1 MNRII
6 RHILLVIIA
15 ALTFTTQE
23 AQSKVLLVSVG
34 IGDYP
39 KPINK
44 LNLPTKDA
52 VTMKNLIDKNGNSGT
67 AILLDEQAT
76 KSAILSEI
84 HARFDHAS
92 TDDIIIF
99 FFSGHGYQG
108 GFVAYDGELPYS
120 LIREAMGTS
129 KCKNK
134 MIFADACF
142 SGKMRQG
149 KMQVKEENSDS
160 NVMLFLSSR
169 DNETSIERRDMT
181 NGFFTICLKD
191 GLSGKADANRDRRIT
206 AKEIFNYVS
215 KNVKKLSRDKQHPVM
230 WGNFSNDM
238 PVIIW

>member
-6 RHILLVIIA
+6 SHILLIVLA
-15 ALTFTTQE
+15 SLTFSTQE
-23 AQSKVLLVSVG
+23 VSAKVLLVAVG

-39 KPINK
+39 KPINP

-52 VTMKNLIDKNGNSGT
+52 IAMKTLIDKNGDSGT
-67 AILLDEQAT
+67 AILLDKEAT

-99 FFSGHGYQG
+99 FFSGHGYKG

-120 LIREAMGTS
+120 LIREAMGSS

-149 KMQVKEENSDS
+149 KRQVKEENSDS

-181 NGFFTICLKD
+181 NGFFTVCLKD
-191 GLSGKADANRDRRIT
+191 GLSGKADANRDRTIT
-206 AKEIFNYVS
+206 AKEIFDFVS
-215 KNVKKLSRDKQHPVM
+215 KNVKKLSKDKQHPVM
-230 WGNFSNDM
+230 WGNFSNNM
-238 PVIIW
+238 PVIRW

>member
-1 MNRII
+1 MNRITYK
-6 RHILLVIIA
+6 ILLLLAGLFLMPQV
-15 ALTFTTQE
+15 
-23 AQSKVLLVSVG
+23 AQSKVLLVAVG

-52 VTMKNLIDKNGNSGT
+52 IAIQSLIDKNGNSGT
-67 AILLDEQAT
+67 AILLDQAAT
-76 KSAILSEI
+76 KSAIISEI

-99 FFSGHGYQG
+99 FFSGHGYKG
-108 GFVAYDGELPYS
+108 GFVAYDGELPYRK
-120 LIREAMGTS
+120 IREAMGTS

-149 KMQVKEENSDS
+149 KRQVKEENSDS

-191 GLSGKADANRDRRIT
+191 GLSGKADANRDRTIT
-206 AKEIFNYVS
+206 AKEIFDFVS
-215 KNVKKLSRDKQHPVM
+215 TNVKKLSRDKQHPVM
-230 WGNFSNDM
+230 WGNFSNNM
-238 PVIIW
+238 PVIVW

>member
-1 MNRII
+1 MSRFIS
-6 RHILLVIIA
+6 HILLSLLAI
-15 ALTFTTQE
+15 LTFTPQE
-23 AQSKVLLVSVG
+23 VSAKVLLVAVG

-39 KPINK
+39 KPINP

-52 VTMKNLIDKNGNSGT
+52 IAIKTLIDKNGDSGT
-67 AILLDEQAT
+67 AILLDKEAT
-76 KSAILSEI
+76 RSAILSEI

-99 FFSGHGYQG
+99 FFSGHGYKG

-120 LIREAMGTS
+120 LIREAMGAS

-191 GLSGKADANRDRRIT
+191 GLSGKADENRDRKIT

>member
-1 MNRII
+1 MI
-6 RHILLVIIA
+6 RCIKSLLLLIVASILLNP
-15 ALTFTTQE
+15 QE
-23 AQSKVLLVSVG
+23 AHEKVLLVAVG
-34 IGDYP
+34 IGDYQSP
-39 KPINK
+39 VNK

-52 VTMKNLIDKNGNSGT
+52 IAIKKLIDKNANTAT
-67 AILLDEQAT
+67 AILLDRAAT
-76 KSAILSEI
+76 KSAIISEI

-99 FFSGHGYQG
+99 FFSGHGYKG
-108 GFVAYDGELPYS
+108 GFLAYDGELSYKQ
-120 LIREAMGTS
+120 IRDAMGAS

-142 SGKMRQG
+142 SGNMRQG
-149 KMQVKEENSDS
+149 KMPVKQEHSDS

-191 GLSGKADANRDRRIT
+191 GLSGKADANRDRIIT
-206 AKEIFNYVS
+206 ANEIFNYVS
-215 KNVKKLSRDKQHPVM
+215 RNVKKLSNDKQHPVM
-230 WGNFSNDM
+230 WGNFSHNM

>member
-1 MNRII
+1 MNRTA
-6 RHILLVIIA
+6 HKILLVLASIFLI
-15 ALTFTTQE
+15 TQV

-52 VTMKNLIDKNGNSGT
+52 IAIQTLIDKNGDSGT
-67 AILLDEQAT
+67 AILLDQAAT
-76 KSAILSEI
+76 KSAIISEI

-99 FFSGHGYQG
+99 FFSGHGYKG
-108 GFVAYDGELPYS
+108 GFVAYDGEMPYS
-120 LIREAMGTS
+120 MIREAMGTS

-149 KMQVKEENSDS
+149 KRHVKEENSDS

-191 GLSGKADANRDRRIT
+191 GLSGKADANRDRTIT
-206 AKEIFNYVS
+206 AKEIFDFVS

-238 PVIIW
+238 SVIRW

>member
-1 MNRII
+1 MTRTIH
-6 RHILLVIIA
+6 HILLILLATIA
-15 ALTFTTQE
+15 FTTQE
-23 AQSKVLLVSVG
+23 VQAKVLLVSVG

-44 LNLPTKDA
+44 LTLPTKDA
-52 VTMKNLIDKNGNSGT
+52 ITIKNLIDKNGNSGT
-67 AILLDEQAT
+67 AILLDQQAT

-99 FFSGHGYQG
+99 FFSGHGYKG

-120 LIREAMGTS
+120 LIRDAMSTS

-149 KMQVKEENSDS
+149 KRQVKEENSDS

-191 GLSGKADANRDRRIT
+191 GLSGKADENRDRIIT
-206 AKEIFNYVS
+206 AKEIFNFVS

-238 PVIIW
+238 PVIVW

>member
-1 MNRII
+1 MIKTAYR
-6 RHILLVIIA
+6 ILLVIA
-15 ALTFTTQE
+15 ALFLITQV
-23 AQSKVLLVSVG
+23 AQSKVLLVAVG

-52 VTMKNLIDKNGNSGT
+52 LAIQTLIDKNGDSGT
-67 AILLDEQAT
+67 AILLDQAAT
-76 KSAILSEI
+76 KSAIISEI

-99 FFSGHGYQG
+99 FFSGHGYKG

-120 LIREAMGTS
+120 MIREAMGSS

-149 KMQVKEENSDS
+149 KRQVKEEHSDS

-181 NGFFTICLKD
+181 NGFFTVCLKD
-191 GLSGKADANRDRRIT
+191 GLSGKADANRDRTIT
-206 AKEIFNYVS
+206 AKEIFDFVS
-215 KNVKKLSRDKQHPVM
+215 TNVKKLSRDKQHPVM
-230 WGNFSNDM
+230 WGNFSNNM
-238 PVIIW
+238 PVIRW

>member
-1 MNRII
+1 MTKTAYK
-6 RHILLVIIA
+6 ILLVLAFLFLIP
-15 ALTFTTQE
+15 QV
-23 AQSKVLLVSVG
+23 AQCKVLLVAVG

-52 VTMKNLIDKNGNSGT
+52 IAIQELVDKNGYSGT
-67 AILLDEQAT
+67 AILLDQAAT
-76 KSAILSEI
+76 KSAIISEI

-99 FFSGHGYQG
+99 FFSGHGYKG

-120 LIREAMGTS
+120 MIREAMGAS

-149 KMQVKEENSDS
+149 KRQVKEENSDS

-181 NGFFTICLKD
+181 NGFFTVCLKD
-191 GLSGKADANRDRRIT
+191 GLSGKADANRDRTIT
-206 AKEIFNYVS
+206 AKEIFDFVS

-230 WGNFSNDM
+230 WGNFSNNM
-238 PVIIW
+238 PVIRW

>member
-1 MNRII
+1 MNRTVFK
-6 RHILLVIIA
+6 ILLIIV
-15 ALTFTTQE
+15 ALFSIPQV
-23 AQSKVLLVSVG
+23 AQSKVLLVAVG

-52 VTMKNLIDKNGNSGT
+52 LAIQTLIDKNGDSGT
-67 AILLDEQAT
+67 AILLDQAAT
-76 KSAILSEI
+76 KSAIISEI

-99 FFSGHGYQG
+99 FFSGHGYKG
-108 GFVAYDGELPYS
+108 GFVAYDGEMPYTM
-120 LIREAMGTS
+120 IREAMGAS

-149 KMQVKEENSDS
+149 KRQVKEENSDS

-191 GLSGKADANRDRRIT
+191 GLSGKADANRDRTIT
-206 AKEIFNYVS
+206 AKEIFDFVS

-230 WGNFSNDM
+230 WGNFSNNM
-238 PVIIW
+238 PVIRW

>member
-6 RHILLVIIA
+6 SHILLIVLA
-15 ALTFTTQE
+15 SLSFTSQE
-23 AQSKVLLVSVG
+23 VSAKVLLVAVG

-39 KPINK
+39 KPINP

-52 VTMKNLIDKNGNSGT
+52 IAMKTLIDKNGDSGT
-67 AILLDEQAT
+67 AILLDKEAT

-99 FFSGHGYQG
+99 FFSGHGYKG

-120 LIREAMGTS
+120 LIREAMGSS

-149 KMQVKEENSDS
+149 KRQVKEENSDS

-181 NGFFTICLKD
+181 NGFFTVCLKD
-191 GLSGKADANRDRRIT
+191 GLSGKADANRDRTIT
-206 AKEIFNYVS
+206 AKEIFDFVS
-215 KNVKKLSRDKQHPVM
+215 KNVKKLSKDKQHPVM
-230 WGNFSNDM
+230 WGNFSSNM
-238 PVIIW
+238 PVIKW

>member
-1 MNRII
+1 MNRTAYK
-6 RHILLVIIA
+6 ILLILV
-15 ALTFTTQE
+15 ALFCTPQVV
-23 AQSKVLLVSVG
+23 QSKVLLVAVG

-52 VTMKNLIDKNGNSGT
+52 LAIQTLIDKNGDSGT
-67 AILLDEQAT
+67 AILLDQAAT
-76 KSAILSEI
+76 KSAIISEI
-84 HARFDHAS
+84 HAQFDHAS

-99 FFSGHGYQG
+99 FFSGHGYKG
-108 GFVAYDGELPYS
+108 GFVAYDGEMPYS
-120 LIREAMGTS
+120 MIREAMGAS

-149 KMQVKEENSDS
+149 KRQVKDENSDS

-191 GLSGKADANRDRRIT
+191 GLSGKADANRDRTIT
-206 AKEIFNYVS
+206 AKEIFDFVS

-230 WGNFSNDM
+230 WGNFSNNM
-238 PVIIW
+238 PVIRW

>member
-1 MNRII
+1 MNGTAYK
-6 RHILLVIIA
+6 ILLVVASLFLIP
-15 ALTFTTQE
+15 QV

-52 VTMKNLIDKNGNSGT
+52 IAIQKLIDKNGDSGT
-67 AILLDEQAT
+67 AILLDQAAT
-76 KSAILSEI
+76 KSAIISEI

-99 FFSGHGYQG
+99 FFSGHGYKG

-120 LIREAMGTS
+120 MIREAMGAS

-149 KMQVKEENSDS
+149 KRQVKEEHSDS

-169 DNETSIERRDMT
+169 DNETSIERKDMT
-181 NGFFTICLKD
+181 NGFFTVCLKD
-191 GLSGKADANRDRRIT
+191 GLSGKADADRDRTIT
-206 AKEIFNYVS
+206 AKEIFDFVS

-230 WGNFSNDM
+230 WGNFSNNM
-238 PVIIW
+238 PVIRW

>member
-1 MNRII
+1 MNRTVFK
-6 RHILLVIIA
+6 ILLIIV
-15 ALTFTTQE
+15 ALFSIPQV
-23 AQSKVLLVSVG
+23 AQSKVLLVAVG

-52 VTMKNLIDKNGNSGT
+52 LAIQTLIDKNGDSGT
-67 AILLDEQAT
+67 AILLDQAAT
-76 KSAILSEI
+76 KSAIISEI

-99 FFSGHGYQG
+99 FFSGHGYKG
-108 GFVAYDGELPYS
+108 GFVAYDGEMPYTM
-120 LIREAMGTS
+120 IREAMSAS

-149 KMQVKEENSDS
+149 KRQVKEENSDS

-191 GLSGKADANRDRRIT
+191 GLSGKADANRDRTIT
-206 AKEIFNYVS
+206 AKEIFDFVS

-230 WGNFSNDM
+230 WGNFSSNM
-238 PVIIW
+238 PVIRW

>member
-6 RHILLVIIA
+6 SHILLIVLA
-15 ALTFTTQE
+15 SLTFTAQE
-23 AQSKVLLVSVG
+23 VSAKVLLVAVG

-39 KPINK
+39 KPINP

-52 VTMKNLIDKNGNSGT
+52 IAMKTLIDKNGDSGT
-67 AILLDEQAT
+67 AILLDKEAT

-99 FFSGHGYQG
+99 FFSGHGYKG

-120 LIREAMGTS
+120 LIREAMGSS

-149 KMQVKEENSDS
+149 KRQVKEENSDS

-181 NGFFTICLKD
+181 NGFFTVCLKD
-191 GLSGKADANRDRRIT
+191 GLSGKADANRDRIIT
-206 AKEIFNYVS
+206 AKEIFDFVS
-215 KNVKKLSRDKQHPVM
+215 KNVKKLSKDKQHPVM
-230 WGNFSNDM
+230 WGNFSSNM
-238 PVIIW
+238 PVIRW

>member
-1 MNRII
+1 MRRTAIKILFII
-6 RHILLVIIA
+6 VSLFLLPQVA
-15 ALTFTTQE
+15 H
-23 AQSKVLLVSVG
+23 SKVLLVAVG

-52 VTMKNLIDKNGNSGT
+52 IAIQTLIDKNGDSGT
-67 AILLDEQAT
+67 AILLDQAAT
-76 KSAILSEI
+76 KAAIISEI

-99 FFSGHGYQG
+99 FFSGHGYKG

-120 LIREAMGTS
+120 MIREAMGAS

-149 KMQVKEENSDS
+149 KRQVKDENSDS

-191 GLSGKADANRDRRIT
+191 GLSGKADANRDRIIT
-206 AKEIFNYVS
+206 AKEIFDFVS

-230 WGNFSNDM
+230 WGNFSNNM
-238 PVIIW
+238 PVIRW

>member
-1 MNRII
+1 MSK
-6 RHILLVIIA
+6 HILKLFLICCA
-15 ALTFTTQE
+15 TLFALTQE
-23 AQSKVLLVSVG
+23 ASAKVLLVSVG

-52 VTMKNLIDKNGNSGT
+52 LTMQALIDKNGDSGT
-67 AILLDEQAT
+67 AILLDQAAT
-76 KSAILSEI
+76 KSAILAEI
-84 HARFDHAS
+84 HASFDHAS

-99 FFSGHGYQG
+99 FFSGHGYPG
-108 GFVAYDGELPYS
+108 GFVAYDGEMPYS
-120 LIREAMGTS
+120 MIREAMGSS

-149 KMQVKEENSDS
+149 KRRVKEENQDS

-181 NGFFTICLKD
+181 NGFFTVCLKD
-191 GLSGKADANRDRRIT
+191 GLSGKADDNRDRTIT
-206 AKEIFNYVS
+206 AKEIFQFVS
-215 KNVKKLSRDKQHPVM
+215 KNVKLLSKDKQHPVM

-238 PVIIW
+238 PVIKW

>member
-1 MNRII
+1 MNRTA
-6 RHILLVIIA
+6 HKILLVLASFFLI
-15 ALTFTTQE
+15 TQV

-52 VTMKNLIDKNGNSGT
+52 IAIQTLIDKNGDSGT
-67 AILLDEQAT
+67 AILLDQAAT
-76 KSAILSEI
+76 KSAIISEI

-99 FFSGHGYQG
+99 FFSGHGYKG
-108 GFVAYDGELPYS
+108 GFVAYDGEMPYS
-120 LIREAMGTS
+120 MIREAMGTS

-149 KMQVKEENSDS
+149 KRHVKEENSDS

-169 DNETSIERRDMT
+169 DNETSIERKDMT
-181 NGFFTICLKD
+181 NGFFTVCLKD
-191 GLSGKADANRDRRIT
+191 GLSGKADADRDRTIT
-206 AKEIFNYVS
+206 AKEIFDFVS

-238 PVIIW
+238 PVIRW

>member
-1 MNRII
+1 MSRFIS
-6 RHILLVIIA
+6 HILLSLLAI
-15 ALTFTTQE
+15 LTFTPQE
-23 AQSKVLLVSVG
+23 VSAKVLLVAVG

-39 KPINK
+39 KPINP

-52 VTMKNLIDKNGNSGT
+52 IAIKTLIDKNGDSGT
-67 AILLDEQAT
+67 AILLDKEAT

-99 FFSGHGYQG
+99 FFSGHGYKG

-120 LIREAMGTS
+120 LIREAMGSS

-149 KMQVKEENSDS
+149 KRQVKEENSDS

-191 GLSGKADANRDRRIT
+191 GLSGKADENRDRKIT

>member
-1 MNRII
+1 MNRVI
-6 RHILLVIIA
+6 RHILLIILA
-15 ALTFTTQE
+15 IISFTPQG
-23 AQSKVLLVSVG
+23 ASAKVLLVAVG

-39 KPINK
+39 KPINP

-52 VTMKNLIDKNGNSGT
+52 IAIKKLIDKNGNSGT
-67 AILLDEQAT
+67 AILLDKQAT
-76 KSAILSEI
+76 KSAIISEI

-99 FFSGHGYQG
+99 FFSGHGYKG

-120 LIREAMGTS
+120 IIREAMGSS

-149 KMQVKEENSDS
+149 KRQVKDENSDS

-191 GLSGKADANRDRRIT
+191 GLSGKADDNRDRKIT
-206 AKEIFNYVS
+206 AKEIFNFVS

>member
-1 MNRII
+1 MNGTAYK
-6 RHILLVIIA
+6 ILLVLASLFLIP
-15 ALTFTTQE
+15 QV
-23 AQSKVLLVSVG
+23 AQSKVLLVAVG

-52 VTMKNLIDKNGNSGT
+52 IAIQKLIDKNGDSGT
-67 AILLDEQAT
+67 AILLDQAAT
-76 KSAILSEI
+76 KSAVISEI

-99 FFSGHGYQG
+99 FFSGHGYKG

-120 LIREAMGTS
+120 MIREAMGAS

-149 KMQVKEENSDS
+149 KRQVKEEHSDS

-169 DNETSIERRDMT
+169 DNETSIERKDMT
-181 NGFFTICLKD
+181 NGFFTVCLKD
-191 GLSGKADANRDRRIT
+191 GLSGKADADRDRTIT
-206 AKEIFNYVS
+206 AKEIFDFVS

-230 WGNFSNDM
+230 WGNFSNNM
-238 PVIIW
+238 PVIRW

>member
-1 MNRII
+1 MTRIFFNI
-6 RHILLVIIA
+6 TFLIFALILTPQV
-15 ALTFTTQE
+15 AL
-23 AQSKVLLVSVG
+23 AKVLLVAVG

-39 KPINK
+39 KPITK

-52 VTMKNLIDKNGNSGT
+52 LSIQTLIDKNGNSGT
-67 AILLDEQAT
+67 AILLDQAAT
-76 KSAILSEI
+76 KAAIISEI

-99 FFSGHGYQG
+99 FFSGHGYKG
-108 GFVAYDGELPYS
+108 GFVAYDGEMPYS
-120 LIREAMGTS
+120 LIREAMGAS

-149 KMQVKEENSDS
+149 KRQVKDENSDS

-191 GLSGKADANRDRRIT
+191 GLSGKADSDRNRTIT

-215 KNVKKLSRDKQHPVM
+215 KNVKRLSQDKQHPVM

-238 PVIIW
+238 PVIRW

>member
-1 MNRII
+1 MIKTAYK
-6 RHILLVIIA
+6 ILLVIASLFLIP
-15 ALTFTTQE
+15 QV
-23 AQSKVLLVSVG
+23 AQSKVLLVAVG

-52 VTMKNLIDKNGNSGT
+52 ITMQSLIDKNGNSGT
-67 AILLDEQAT
+67 AILLDQAAT
-76 KSAILSEI
+76 KAAIISEI

-99 FFSGHGYQG
+99 FFSGHGYKG
-108 GFVAYDGELPYS
+108 GFVAYDGEMPYS
-120 LIREAMGTS
+120 MIREAMGAS

-149 KMQVKEENSDS
+149 KREVKEEHSDS

-181 NGFFTICLKD
+181 NGFFTVCLKD
-191 GLSGKADANRDRRIT
+191 GLSGKADANRDRTIT
-206 AKEIFNYVS
+206 AKEIFDFVS

-230 WGNFSNDM
+230 WGNFSSNM
-238 PVIIW
+238 PVIRW

>member
-1 MNRII
+1 MIGKI
-6 RHILLVIIA
+6 KTILLLAIVLFLI
-15 ALTFTTQE
+15 TPQE
-23 AQSKVLLVSVG
+23 AHSKVLLVAVG

-39 KPINK
+39 SPINK

-52 VTMKNLIDKNGNSGT
+52 IVIKKLIDKNGDSAT
-67 AILLDEQAT
+67 AILLDRAAT
-76 KSAILSEI
+76 KSAIISEI

-99 FFSGHGYQG
+99 FFSGHGYKG
-108 GFVAYDGELPYS
+108 GFVAYDGELSYKQ
-120 LIREAMGTS
+120 IRDAMGSS

-142 SGKMRQG
+142 SGNMRQG
-149 KMQVKEENSDS
+149 KRPVKQDHSDS

-191 GLSGKADANRDRRIT
+191 GLSGKADANRDRTIT
-206 AKEIFNYVS
+206 ANEIFNYVS
-215 KNVKKLSRDKQHPVM
+215 RNVKQLSRDKQHPVM
-230 WGNFSNDM
+230 WGNFSHNM

>member
-1 MNRII
+1 MNPII
-6 RHILLVIIA
+6 RYILRIIIA
-15 ALTFTTQE
+15 ALTLTTQE
-23 AQSKVLLVSVG
+23 AQAKVLLVSVG

-44 LNLPTKDA
+44 LNLPVKDA

-67 AILLDEQAT
+67 AILIDEQAT
-76 KSAILSEI
+76 KAAILSEI

-99 FFSGHGYQG
+99 FFSGHGYKG

-129 KCKNK
+129 RCKNK

-149 KMQVKEENSDS
+149 KRKVKEENSDS

-191 GLSGKADANRDRRIT
+191 GLSGKADENRDRTIT
-206 AKEIFNYVS
+206 AKEIFNFVS

-238 PVIIW
+238 PVIKW

>member
-1 MNRII
+1 MNRTAYK
-6 RHILLVIIA
+6 ILLILV
-15 ALTFTTQE
+15 ALFSTPQV
-23 AQSKVLLVSVG
+23 ARSKVLLVSVG

-52 VTMKNLIDKNGNSGT
+52 IAMQTLIDKNGDSGT
-67 AILLDEQAT
+67 AILLDQAAT
-76 KSAILSEI
+76 KAAIISEI

-99 FFSGHGYQG
+99 FFSGHGYKG
-108 GFVAYDGELPYS
+108 GFVAYDGEMPYS
-120 LIREAMGTS
+120 LIREAMGAS

-149 KMQVKEENSDS
+149 KRQVKEEHSDS

-181 NGFFTICLKD
+181 NGFFTVCLKD
-191 GLSGKADANRDRRIT
+191 GLSGKADANRDRTIT
-206 AKEIFNYVS
+206 AKEIFDFVS

-230 WGNFSNDM
+230 WGNFSNNM
-238 PVIIW
+238 PVIRW

>member
-1 MNRII
+1 M
-6 RHILLVIIA
+6 V
-15 ALTFTTQE
+15 LTPQV
-23 AQSKVLLVSVG
+23 AQSKVLLVAVG

-39 KPINK
+39 SPVNK

-52 VTMKNLIDKNGNSGT
+52 LAIKSIIDKNGDSGT
-67 AILLDEQAT
+67 AVLLDAAAT

-99 FFSGHGYQG
+99 FFSGHGYKG
-108 GFVAYDGELPYS
+108 GFVAYDGELPYN
-120 LIREAMGTS
+120 LIRKAMGSS

-142 SGKMRQG
+142 SGNMRQG
-149 KMQVKEENSDS
+149 KKKVKDENADS

-169 DNETSIERRDMT
+169 DNETSIERLDMT

-191 GLSGKADANRDRRIT
+191 GLSGKADTNRDRTIT
-206 AKEIFNYVS
+206 AKEIFEFVS
-215 KNVKKLSRDKQHPVM
+215 ENVKKLSRDKQHPVM
-230 WGNFSNDM
+230 WGNFSDNM

>member
-1 MNRII
+1 MNRTVFK
-6 RHILLVIIA
+6 ILLIIV
-15 ALTFTTQE
+15 ALFSIPQV
-23 AQSKVLLVSVG
+23 AQSKVLLVAVG

-52 VTMKNLIDKNGNSGT
+52 LAIQTLIDKNGDSGT
-67 AILLDEQAT
+67 AILLDQAAT
-76 KSAILSEI
+76 KSAIISEI

-99 FFSGHGYQG
+99 FFSGHGYKG
-108 GFVAYDGELPYS
+108 GFVAYDGEMPYTM
-120 LIREAMGTS
+120 IREAMGAS

-149 KMQVKEENSDS
+149 KRQVKDENSDS

-191 GLSGKADANRDRRIT
+191 GLSGKADANRDRTIT
-206 AKEIFNYVS
+206 AKEIFDFVS

-230 WGNFSNDM
+230 WGNFSNNM
-238 PVIIW
+238 PVIRW

>member
-1 MNRII
+1 MNRAAYK
-6 RHILLVIIA
+6 ILLVLASLFLIP
-15 ALTFTTQE
+15 QV
-23 AQSKVLLVSVG
+23 AQSKVLLVAVG

-52 VTMKNLIDKNGNSGT
+52 IAIQTLIDKNGDSGT
-67 AILLDEQAT
+67 AILLDQAAT
-76 KSAILSEI
+76 KSAIISEI

-99 FFSGHGYQG
+99 FFSGHGYKG
-108 GFVAYDGELPYS
+108 GFVAYDGEMPYS
-120 LIREAMGTS
+120 MIREAMGSS

-149 KMQVKEENSDS
+149 KRQVKEEHSDS

-181 NGFFTICLKD
+181 NGFFTVCLKD
-191 GLSGKADANRDRRIT
+191 GLSGKADANRDRTIT
-206 AKEIFNYVS
+206 AKEIFDFVS
-215 KNVKKLSRDKQHPVM
+215 KNVKKLSRNKQHPVM
-230 WGNFSNDM
+230 WGNFSNNM
-238 PVIIW
+238 PVIRW

>member
-1 MNRII
+1 MKRTALQ
-6 RHILLVIIA
+6 ILLIIA
-15 ALTFTTQE
+15 FLFLIPQV

-52 VTMKNLIDKNGNSGT
+52 IAMKSLIDKNGDSGT
-67 AILLDEQAT
+67 AILLDQAAT
-76 KSAILSEI
+76 KAAIISEI

-99 FFSGHGYQG
+99 FFSGHGYKG

-120 LIREAMGTS
+120 MIREAMGAS

-149 KMQVKEENSDS
+149 KRQVKDENSDS

-181 NGFFTICLKD
+181 NGFFTVCLKD
-191 GLSGKADANRDRRIT
+191 GLSGKADTNRDRIIT
-206 AKEIFNYVS
+206 AKEIFDFVS

-230 WGNFSNDM
+230 WGNFSNNM
-238 PVIIW
+238 PVIRW

>member
-1 MNRII
+1 MQRTI
-6 RHILLVIIA
+6 RHLFFIIIA
-15 ALTFTTQE
+15 LFAFTAQE
-23 AQSKVLLVSVG
+23 SQAKVILVSVG

-52 VTMKNLIDKNGNSGT
+52 LAMKTLIDKNGDAAT
-67 AILLDEQAT
+67 AILLDSEAT

-99 FFSGHGYQG
+99 FFSGHGYKG

-120 LIREAMGTS
+120 LIRQAMSSS

-149 KMQVKEENSDS
+149 KREVKEENSDS

-181 NGFFTICLKD
+181 NGFFTVCLKD
-191 GLSGKADANRDRRIT
+191 GLSGKADANRDRTIT
-206 AKEIFNYVS
+206 AKEIFNFVS
-215 KNVKKLSRDKQHPVM
+215 KNVKLLSKDKQHPVM
-230 WGNFSNDM
+230 WGNFSNEM
-238 PVIIW
+238 PVIRW

>member
-1 MNRII
+1 MNGTAYK
-6 RHILLVIIA
+6 ILLVLASLFLIP
-15 ALTFTTQE
+15 QV
-23 AQSKVLLVSVG
+23 AQSKVLLVAVG

-52 VTMKNLIDKNGNSGT
+52 IAIQKLIDKNGDSGT
-67 AILLDEQAT
+67 AILLDQAAT
-76 KSAILSEI
+76 KSAVISEI

-99 FFSGHGYQG
+99 FFSGHGYKG

-120 LIREAMGTS
+120 MIREAMGAS

-149 KMQVKEENSDS
+149 KRHVKEEHSDS

-169 DNETSIERRDMT
+169 DNETSIERKDMT
-181 NGFFTICLKD
+181 NGFFTVCLKD
-191 GLSGKADANRDRRIT
+191 GLSGKADADRDRTIT
-206 AKEIFNYVS
+206 AKEIFDFVS

-238 PVIIW
+238 PVIRW

>member
-1 MNRII
+1 MAI
-6 RHILLVIIA
+6 
-15 ALTFTTQE
+15 LTFTPQE
-23 AQSKVLLVSVG
+23 VSAKVLLVAVG

-39 KPINK
+39 KPINP

-52 VTMKNLIDKNGNSGT
+52 IAIKTLIDKNGDAGT
-67 AILLDEQAT
+67 AILLDKEAT

-99 FFSGHGYQG
+99 FFSGHGYKG

-120 LIREAMGTS
+120 LIREAMGSS

-149 KMQVKEENSDS
+149 KRQVKEENSDS

-191 GLSGKADANRDRRIT
+191 GLSGKADENRDRKIT

>member
-1 MNRII
+1 MSRFISY
-6 RHILLVIIA
+6 ILLSLLAI
-15 ALTFTTQE
+15 LTFTPQE
-23 AQSKVLLVSVG
+23 VSAKVLLVAVG

-39 KPINK
+39 KPINP

-52 VTMKNLIDKNGNSGT
+52 IAIKTLIDKNGDSGT
-67 AILLDEQAT
+67 AILLDKEAT

-99 FFSGHGYQG
+99 FFSGHGYKG

-120 LIREAMGTS
+120 LIREAMGSS

-149 KMQVKEENSDS
+149 KRQVKEENSDS

-191 GLSGKADANRDRRIT
+191 GLSGKADENRDRKIT

>member
-1 MNRII
+1 MNRTVFK
-6 RHILLVIIA
+6 ILLIIV
-15 ALTFTTQE
+15 ALFSIPQV
-23 AQSKVLLVSVG
+23 AQSKVLLVAVG

-52 VTMKNLIDKNGNSGT
+52 LAIQTLIDKNGDSGT
-67 AILLDEQAT
+67 AILLDQAAT
-76 KSAILSEI
+76 KSAIISEI

-99 FFSGHGYQG
+99 FFSGHGYKG
-108 GFVAYDGELPYS
+108 GFVAYDGEMPYTM
-120 LIREAMGTS
+120 IREAMGAS

-149 KMQVKEENSDS
+149 KRQVKEEHSDS

-181 NGFFTICLKD
+181 NGFFTVCLKD
-191 GLSGKADANRDRRIT
+191 GLSGKADANRDRTIT
-206 AKEIFNYVS
+206 AKEIFDFVS

-230 WGNFSNDM
+230 WGNFSNNM
-238 PVIIW
+238 PVIRW

>member
-1 MNRII
+1 MNRTASK
-6 RHILLVIIA
+6 ILLVLASLFLIPQV
-15 ALTFTTQE
+15 AL
-23 AQSKVLLVSVG
+23 SKVLLVAVG

-44 LNLPTKDA
+44 LTLPTKDA
-52 VTMKNLIDKNGNSGT
+52 TAIQTLIDKNGDSGT
-67 AILLDEQAT
+67 AILLDQAAS
-76 KSAILSEI
+76 KSAIISEI

-99 FFSGHGYQG
+99 FFSGHGYKG

-120 LIREAMGTS
+120 MIRDAMGAS

-149 KMQVKEENSDS
+149 KRQVKEEHSDS

-191 GLSGKADANRDRRIT
+191 GLSGKADANRDRTIT
-206 AKEIFNYVS
+206 AKEIFDFVS

-230 WGNFSNDM
+230 WGNFSNNM
-238 PVIIW
+238 PVIRW

>member
-1 MNRII
+1 
-6 RHILLVIIA
+6 
-15 ALTFTTQE
+15 
-23 AQSKVLLVSVG
+23 
-34 IGDYP
+34 
-39 KPINK
+39 
-44 LNLPTKDA
+44 
-52 VTMKNLIDKNGNSGT
+52 
-67 AILLDEQAT
+67 
-76 KSAILSEI
+76 
-84 HARFDHAS
+84 
-92 TDDIIIF
+92 
-99 FFSGHGYQG
+99 
-108 GFVAYDGELPYS
+108 
-120 LIREAMGTS
+120 
-129 KCKNK
+129 

-149 KMQVKEENSDS
+149 KRQVKEENSDS

-191 GLSGKADANRDRRIT
+191 GLSGKADENRDRKIT